1 MRLGY
6 GVRVKTSRGRE
17 YVDAWHY
24 EDRDG
29 GRVQVFEYVGPLAD
43 PATEG
48 RVRGL
53 LDKYRARAMEEFRRR
68 ARRVSATAAPR

>member
-24 EDRDG
+24 EDREG
-29 GRVQVFEYVGPLAD
+29 RRVQVFEYVGPLAD

-48 RVRGL
+48 RVRTLMERFQG
-53 LDKYRARAMEEFRRR
+53 KTMEEFRRR
-68 ARRVSATAAPR
+68 ARKVSATAALR

>member
-6 GVRVKTSRGRE
+6 GVRVKAWKGRRC
-17 YVDAWHY
+17 VDAWHY

-29 GRVQVFEYVGPLAD
+29 GRVQVFEYVGPLED

-48 RVRGL
+48 RVVAL
-53 LDKYRARAMEEFRRR
+53 MEKYQARALEEFRRR
-68 ARRVSATAAPR
+68 ARRVSAAATPP

>member
-6 GVRVKTSRGRE
+6 GVRVKAWKGRR

-29 GRVQVFEYVGPLAD
+29 GRVQVFEYVGPLGD
-43 PATEG
+43 PAT
-48 RVRGL
+48 
-53 LDKYRARAMEEFRRR
+53 
-68 ARRVSATAAPR
+68 VSPGDSASPCSI

>member
-6 GVRVKTSRGRE
+6 GVRVKAWKGRR

-29 GRVQVFEYVGPLAD
+29 GRVRVLEYVGPLED

-48 RVRGL
+48 RVREL
-53 LDKYRARAMEEFRRR
+53 MERYGAKAVEESRMR
-68 ARRVSATAAPR
+68 ARRVPATAASP

>member
-6 GVRVKTSRGRE
+6 GVRVKELMGRE

-24 EDRDG
+24 EDRG
-29 GRVQVFEYVGPLAD
+29 GRRVQVFEYVGPLAD

-48 RVRGL
+48 RVRALMG
-53 LDKYRARAMEEFRRR
+53 RFQGRAMEEFRRR
-68 ARRVSATAAPR
+68 ARRVGARATPP